1 MKKKKNDQF
10 CQPLEWSVILGFRR
24 EVVEK
29 RAFLCYYAAHSP
41 EQRSSL
47 EQRATNCLVAM
58 LSTAQTYV
66 HASRF
71 NISTIH

>member
-1 MKKKKNDQF
+1 MEKNNDQF
-10 CQPLEWSVILGFRR
+10 SQPLERSVILRLRR
-24 EVVEK
+24 EVDEK
-29 RAFLCYYAAHSP
+29 RAFMGYFAANSS

-47 EQRATNCLVAM
+47 KQRTTICLAAR

-66 HASRF
+66 HISRF